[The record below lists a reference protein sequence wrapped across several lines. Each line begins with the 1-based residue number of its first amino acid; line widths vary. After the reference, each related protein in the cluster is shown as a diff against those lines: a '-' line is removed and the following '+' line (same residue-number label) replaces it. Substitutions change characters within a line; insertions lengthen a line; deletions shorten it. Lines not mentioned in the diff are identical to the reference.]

1 MLAYSRSS
9 VALFFAEMPLK
20 TFCHYRSFYVLLGV
34 ALMLGCQQWQGPP
47 VAIPMG
53 NSFPAQQT
61 VVAPL
66 QQATIIGPPGG
77 PFQEPGQGLAC
88 PNPIFIPVG
97 NQDLAWEQIV
107 DVVDDYFRVERESRV
122 QTVGNVVTE
131 GRIDTF
137 PQVGATW
144 LEPHRPDST
153 GWDNR
158 WESTFQTIRRRAVLR
173 VIPQQGGYLVDAVVN
188 KELEDLA
195 RPENSTAGAATFRND
210 NSLPSRLNET
220 VTRTRFSKNWIP
232 QGRDIMVEQQLLAE
246 IRERVSG
253 VQ

>member
-1 MLAYSRSS
+1 MNVGCYGRLVCAW
-9 VALFFAEMPLK
+9 
-20 TFCHYRSFYVLLGV
+20 FCA
-34 ALMLGCQQWQGPP
+34 ALMAGCQQWQGVP

-53 NSFPAQQT
+53 DAFLVPQAQG
-61 VVAPL
+61 VPM
-66 QQATIIGPPGG
+66 QQATIVQPSGGVAPGTV
-77 PFQEPGQGLAC
+77 AA
-88 PNPIFIPVG
+88 NPLFIPVG

-122 QTVGNVVTE
+122 QVVGNVVTE

-144 LEPHRPDST
+144 LEPHRPDSV

-173 VIPQQGGYLVDAVVN
+173 VIPQQGGYLVDAAVY
-188 KELEDLA
+188 KELEDLP

-210 NSLPSRLNET
+210 NSLRSRLSES
-220 VTRTRFSKNWIP
+220 VSRTRFSEVWIP
-232 QGRDIMVEQQLLAE
+232 QGRDLMVEQALLAE

>member
-1 MLAYSRSS
+1 
-9 VALFFAEMPLK
+9 MPLK
-20 TFCHYRSFYVLLGV
+20 TCCHYRFLCVLQGA

-47 VAIPMG
+47 VAIPLG
-53 NSFPAQQT
+53 NSFPAQQAN
-61 VVAPL
+61 APLL
-66 QQATIIGPPGG
+66 QQATIIGPTDLPAPGTVV
-77 PFQEPGQGLAC
+77 A
-88 PNPIFIPVG
+88 NPLFVPVG

-122 QTVGNVVTE
+122 QAVGNVVTE

-144 LEPHRPDST
+144 LEPHRPDSA

-173 VIPQQGGYLVDAVVN
+173 VIPQQGGYLIDAVVN
-188 KELEDLA
+188 KELEDLP
-195 RPENSTAGAATFRND
+195 RPENSTAGAATFRHD
-210 NSLPSRLNET
+210 NSLPSRLDEM
-220 VTRTRFSKNWIP
+220 VSRTRFSKNWIP
-232 QGRDIMVEQQLLAE
+232 LGRDCMVEQQLLAE
-246 IRERVSG
+246 IRERVAG